1 MDFPGTTD
9 DDSRRAR
16 LWAACGLAVVLLAAY
31 APMVLRT
38 FAFNDDLLMWV
49 GPADRPATA
58 HPQFGY
64 FFLIGRPLFPLLAW
78 PVWEWARSMES
89 LSVVRF
95 GMLLLLIGCGWR
107 LQGWLRQVGAP
118 SAVAALLPPILL
130 LLPAVQTQMVLAN
143 SLPHPIALGLAVEAA
158 RAAHAWAQGGRMRLA
173 AGATA
178 MLMAGLCIYPPTVF
192 VYPALALMALAFQKS
207 ARTSIRML
215 LPLLLA
221 AGIYYFFT
229 KLSYRWLA
237 PILHV
242 PDAIMGGHEVALA
255 DEGPMKVGLFWRLLL
270 QAANLWGISFQWPA
284 VLAVLV
290 VLAGGYAAAWSATR
304 PPPETVGVHAGA
316 CGLLVVAS
324 LLPQLTARLNYY
336 SFRSLTGISWII
348 ATAVVWAW
356 WQVSGRLGRRF
367 GPPALRLALAA
378 ILAICGV
385 QCFRNVDLH
394 VVRPAQAEAGWILR
408 RLTAPRRNAP
418 RLLRLRQ
425 PRDYNYVWWGQGS
438 FNLLG
443 TGDEYGYLSTGGG
456 PNALGL
462 VHYVL
467 RSRPELDVFE
477 EIHVVPPA
485 AVAGPPANDPA
496 VLEIDMNEVLEQLSA
511 PSGGP

>member
-1 MDFPGTTD
+1 
-9 DDSRRAR
+9 
-16 LWAACGLAVVLLAAY
+16 
-31 APMVLRT
+31 
-38 FAFNDDLLMWV
+38 
-49 GPADRPATA
+49 
-58 HPQFGY
+58 
-64 FFLIGRPLFPLLAW
+64 
-78 PVWEWARSMES
+78 
-89 LSVVRF
+89 
-95 GMLLLLIGCGWR
+95 
-107 LQGWLRQVGAP
+107 
-118 SAVAALLPPILL
+118 
-130 LLPAVQTQMVLAN
+130 
-143 SLPHPIALGLAVEAA
+143 
-158 RAAHAWAQGGRMRLA
+158 MRLA

>member
-143 SLPHPIALGLAVEAA
+143 SLPHPIALGLALEAA
-158 RAAHAWAQGGRMRLA
+158 RSAHAWAQGGRMRLA
-173 AGATA
+173 AVATGLLLA
-178 MLMAGLCIYPPTVF
+178 SLCIYPPTAF
-192 VYPALALMALAFQKS
+192 AYPALVLMALAFQKRV
-207 ARTSIRML
+207 RTSIRML
-215 LPLLLA
+215 APLLLA
-221 AGIYYFFT
+221 AGIYYLFT
-229 KLSYRWLA
+229 KLSYQGLA

-242 PDAIMGGHEVALA
+242 PEEIMGGHEVALA
-255 DEGPMKVGLFWRLLL
+255 DESPMKVGLFWRLLL
-270 QAANLWGISFQWPA
+270 QAANMWGIFFRWPA

-290 VLAGGYAAAWSATR
+290 VLAGGYAAAWFATR
-304 PPPETVGVHAGA
+304 PRPETVGVHAGV

-324 LLPQLTARLNYY
+324 LLPQLAAQLNYY

-348 ATAVVWAW
+348 ATAVVWALG
-356 WQVSGRLGRRF
+356 QISGQMGRRLG
-367 GPPALRLALAA
+367 PPTLRLVLAA
-378 ILAICGV
+378 VLAICGV

-394 VVRPAQAEAGWILR
+394 IVRPAQAEAGWILH
-408 RLTAPRRNAP
+408 RLTASRPNTP

-425 PRDYNYVWWGQGS
+425 PRDYNYVWWGKGT

-462 VHYVL
+462 VRYVL

-477 EIHVVPPA
+477 EIQMVPSTDP
-485 AVAGPPANDPA
+485 AGPPADDPA
-496 VLEIDMNEVLEQLSA
+496 VLEIDMNEVLEKLAA
-511 PSGGP
+511 PYGGP